1 MTNRFYTKTNKMA
14 TRILTKFNKQA
25 SATLQKF
32 CAITI
37 PLLVTVVL
45 VRLYEFLLLQSTF
58 NLSNNLRI
66 NIIGIIYDILFITR
80 ILVGV
85 LILFIV
91 TDIYIPKHSKLI
103 IRLLITLTI
112 LNSGILVTYYSI
124 AGVPLDKS
132 LFAYS
137 LKEIIGIIGSSQ
149 KATWWNY
156 IFIVGIPAIYFWS
169 SKCNLK
175 PKSWVL
181 AIYLPLIIPAF
192 AVGKPQ
198 MTNTKEQYAA
208 DNKLRHFA
216 SSVAQG
222 FSIETNNPMVE
233 DAKAFQSYFPDHQF
247 ISTDYP
253 FLHTDNE
260 INSLADFFNLSDEKP
275 NFVFV
280 VVEGLGREFS
290 GPNSIVPSATPFLD
304 SLASQSLYWTNC
316 LSTSMRTIQALPSIF
331 GALPMGKTGF
341 MNLCDNAP
349 DYHSMLKILHQNG
362 YQSAFFYGGWLC
374 FDNMCHFV
382 RQNKIDLT
390 LDEHLYD
397 SVPERN
403 NWGIYD
409 GLLFSEALRINKFDT
424 KPRIDVFLTLTTHD
438 PFEFPDAERYSKQYL
453 DMLNKA
459 GIEVNSSMIR
469 SYASFMYLDQCL
481 RQLIDGYRNKSGFEN
496 TIFVITGDHSFNTS
510 AEPIEVHHV
519 PLVIWSPMLKGGR
532 RMDAIAS
539 HRDITPSVLA
549 LLKNR
554 YNISTPDNVAWIN
567 QGLDTA
573 RQFRC
578 TTFSP
583 LLDLSRSISRMV
595 ACGHLATDND
605 VKKIQF
611 DGQHL
616 TLEAVSDS
624 LNICNLLKTYRAL
637 DLFVTNNNSLIEGK
651 SRHNGI
657 YTVFKVDSHSER
669 MFLFQNAG
677 LKVGHFDGNDNAVDI
692 SSEFPLNFCKYTV
705 NGKES
710 QIIFTTSFKINVP
723 DIDNGIKIVTSISRN
738 GEQIYRA
745 VEEPCGDRFTDF
757 NKWTKFTT
765 TYNLRAENYQ
775 YQAGDKISIYIWNPK
790 YCNAHIADLIISLKY
805 TAE

>member
-1 MTNRFYTKTNKMA
+1 MTTK
-14 TRILTKFNKQA
+14 ILSKFNEQA
-25 SATLQKF
+25 SGTLQKF
-32 CAITI
+32 CATTI
-37 PLLVTVVL
+37 PLLITVVL
-45 VRLYEFLLLQSTF
+45 VRFYEILLLQPTF
-58 NLSNNLRI
+58 GLSNNLKI
-66 NIIGIIYDILFITR
+66 NIIGIIFDILFITR
-80 ILVGV
+80 ISVWA

-91 TDIYIPKHSKLI
+91 TDILIPKHSKLI
-103 IRLLITLTI
+103 IILLITLAI
-112 LNSGILVTYYSI
+112 LISGILVTYYSI

-137 LKEIIGIIGSSQ
+137 LKEITSIIGSSQ
-149 KATWWNY
+149 KAAWWNY
-156 IFIVGIPAIYFWS
+156 IFIVGIPAIYLWTS
-169 SKCNLK
+169 NCKLK
-175 PKSWVL
+175 PKSWILVV
-181 AIYLPLIIPAF
+181 YLPLIAIAF

-198 MTNTKEQYAA
+198 MTNSKEQYAA

-216 SSVAQG
+216 SSVIQSY
-222 FSIETNNPMVE
+222 SIEHNNPIAD
-233 DAKAFQSYFPDHQF
+233 DAKTFQSYFPDHQF

-253 FLHTDNE
+253 FLHTDNS

-290 GPNSIVPSATPFLD
+290 GPNSSVPSATPFLD
-304 SLASQSLYWTNC
+304 SLAQCGLYWTNC

-382 RQNKIDLT
+382 RQNKIDIT
-390 LDEHLYD
+390 FDEHLYD
-397 SVPERN
+397 SVVERN
-403 NWGIYD
+403 SWGLYD
-409 GLLFSEALRINKFDT
+409 GFMFNEALKVNNFSI

-438 PFEFPDAERYSKQYL
+438 PFDFPNKEQYTTRYRK
-453 DMLNKA
+453 MLNKA
-459 GIEVNSSMIR
+459 GIDVSGSMTR
-469 SYASFMYLDQCL
+469 AYASYLYLDDCL
-481 RQLIDGYRNKSGFEN
+481 RQLIDGYRQKPGFEN
-496 TIFVITGDHSFNTS
+496 TIFVITGDHSFNTA
-510 AEPIEVHHV
+510 AEPIDVHHV
-519 PLVIWSPMLKGGR
+519 PLIIWSPMLKGGR
-532 RMDAIAS
+532 RMDAVAS
-539 HRDITPSVLA
+539 HRDITPSFLA

-554 YNISTPDNVAWIN
+554 YCISTPDNVAWIN
-567 QGLDTA
+567 RGLDTA

-578 TTFSP
+578 ATFSP
-583 LLDLSRSISRMV
+583 LLDLSRSISQMV

-616 TLEAVSDS
+616 TLEAVADS

-637 DLFVTNNNSLIEGK
+637 DLFVTNNNTLIEGK
-651 SRHNGI
+651 SRHNSI

-677 LKVGHFDGNDNAVDI
+677 LKVGQFDGRDNAVDI
-692 SSEFPLNFCKYTV
+692 SNSEFPINLCKYTV

-738 GEQIYRA
+738 GEQIYWA
-745 VEEPCGDRFTDF
+745 TEDPCGEWFSDF
-757 NKWTKFTT
+757 NKWANFAT
-765 TYNLRAENYQ
+765 TYNLRAEDYQ
-775 YQAGDKISIYIWNPK
+775 YQAGDEINIYIWNPK
-790 YCNAHIADLIISLKY
+790 HCKVHIADLIISLKY